1 MSWRLPPLL
10 SDLWKEKLTNKN
22 KINAKKQTK
31 YGSKLQTW
39 QLQHTAT
46 AIQQKKKADSKKFSS
61 AKVCHFTF
69 VIYFVALWG
78 LLWNVAKF
86 DCFGT
91 LVLKNVCFVCVC
103 EPPLPLLRESR
114 TLVLHCVFGFL
125 CSFLLSH
132 NTRVFCDFIHLLLRL
147 ISYHSRRLALL
158 ENRFYKN
165 W

>member
-1 MSWRLPPLL
+1 M
-10 SDLWKEKLTNKN
+10 
-22 KINAKKQTK
+22 A
-31 YGSKLQTW
+31 
-39 QLQHTAT
+39 AT
-46 AIQQKKKADSKKFSS
+46 AHSNGNTTKKKSRFKKVFKCKSLS
-61 AKVCHFTF
+61 FHFCNIF
-69 VIYFVALWG
+69 CCSLG